1 VETGKFDIMIG
12 GSSQNITGS
21 VTITVEST
29 VKLPVVYT
37 MDSTIGDLME
47 DPFASQYIGEL
58 MKGSF
63 FASGDMEESLEEEG
77 AISKEM
83 MMAMMKYMPI
93 RGAISFGNGTVRRE
107 DLLKVID
114 KLNNRE

>member
-1 VETGKFDIMIG
+1 
-12 GSSQNITGS
+12 
-21 VTITVEST
+21 
-29 VKLPVVYT
+29 

-58 MKGSF
+58 MKGSLF
-63 FASGDMEESLEEEG
+63 SSGDMEESLEEEG

-93 RGAISFGNGTVRRE
+93 RGTISFGNGTVRRE

-114 KLNNRE
+114 KLNN